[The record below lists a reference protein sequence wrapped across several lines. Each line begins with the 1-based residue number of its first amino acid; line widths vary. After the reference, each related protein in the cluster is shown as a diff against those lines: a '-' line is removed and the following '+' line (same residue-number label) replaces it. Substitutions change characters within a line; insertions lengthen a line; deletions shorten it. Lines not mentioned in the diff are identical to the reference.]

1 MDQFVCVRVTK
12 ISNLDQGLF
21 QFDKNLTFAI
31 LFTNADMDVY
41 GRYGTRAGGGFI
53 AANRPE
59 RDTRFLATKDISRE
73 SLRKAMEKALQFHE
87 VWKKDKRKVS
97 RILAPKVGSS
107 YLDQPLRKPATPR
120 FPRSNGCIH
129 CHQVAEREVGHYW
142 NRRKPVPDQILW
154 GYPMPERLGF
164 ACDPDEC
171 ATVKSVAS
179 GGEAERAGLKVG
191 DRIHMVDGQP
201 ILSIADI
208 QWTLNQAPKGGN
220 LKLVVYREDARK
232 QLTLE
237 LPEGWRRRG
246 QFAWRYSYNELKWKV
261 LGLDQLKEVNNE
273 DRKRLAIQDD
283 KSAIRIGRVIQG
295 ESRWY
300 RTYCNL
306 EAWNVGLRNG
316 DIILDIDG
324 QGRLD
329 ESQFMAYILQ
339 ETKPRH
345 NITLTVLRSGTRK
358 KFTYRLNTLR

>member
-1 MDQFVCVRVTK
+1 MDLFVCVRVTK
-12 ISNLDQGLF
+12 ISNLDQSLF

-31 LFTNADMDVY
+31 LFMNANMDVY

-59 RDTRFLATKDISRE
+59 RDTHFLATKDISRE

-87 VWKKDKRKVS
+87 VWKKDNKKVS
-97 RILAPKVGSS
+97 QILSPTLGSS

-142 NRRKPVPDQILW
+142 NRRKPVPDEILW
-154 GYPMPERLGF
+154 G
-164 ACDPDEC
+164 
-171 ATVKSVAS
+171 
-179 GGEAERAGLKVG
+179 
-191 DRIHMVDGQP
+191 
-201 ILSIADI
+201 
-208 QWTLNQAPKGGN
+208 
-220 LKLVVYREDARK
+220 
-232 QLTLE
+232 
-237 LPEGWRRRG
+237 
-246 QFAWRYSYNELKWKV
+246 YSYNELKWKV

-273 DRKRLAIQDD
+273 DGKRLGIQDD
-283 KSAIRIGRVIQG
+283 ESAIRIGRVIQG

-306 EAWNVGLRNG
+306 EAWNVGLRDG

-339 ETKPRH
+339 EIKPRD

-358 KFTYRLNTLR
+358 KFTYQLNTLQ